1 MINAADLTNRENT
14 EVRKICVRF
23 EYTVQF
29 DNDVRQKFI
38 FTRHATDVPSELDKI
53 WLMETYTPRTANKD
67 TEHYYFT
74 YVLPR
79 AEMPLELVCAT
90 GLRYYQMYLKDEVQT
105 KSDTEFVLGQLIG
118 GM

>member
-1 MINAADLTNRENT
+1 MINAADLKNRENT
-14 EVRKICVRF
+14 EVRRICTRF
-23 EYTVQF
+23 EYTAQLQ
-29 DNDVRQKFI
+29 DNVRQRFV
-38 FTRHATDVPSELDKI
+38 FTRQATDVPSSADKI
-53 WLMETYTPRTANKD
+53 WMMETYTPRTENKD

-105 KSDTEFVLGQLIG
+105 KSDAEFELGQLIG
-118 GM
+118 DM

>member
-1 MINAADLTNRENT
+1 MINAADLINRENT

-23 EYTVQF
+23 EYTAQF
-29 DNDVRQKFI
+29 SNGVRQKFI
-38 FTRHATDVPSELDKI
+38 FTRQATDVQSGLDKI
-53 WLMETYTPRTANKD
+53 WLMETYVPRTQSKD

-74 YVLPR
+74 YALPK

-90 GLRYYQMYLKDEVQT
+90 GLRYYQMHLKEEVQT
-105 KSDTEFVLGQLIG
+105 KSDTEFELGQLIG

>member
-1 MINAADLTNRENT
+1 MINAADLKNRENT

-23 EYTVQF
+23 EYTAQLG
-29 DNDVRQKFI
+29 DNVRQKFI
-38 FTRHATDVPSELDKI
+38 FTRQATDVPSDLDKI
-53 WLMETYTPRTANKD
+53 WLMETYVPRTQNKD

-90 GLRYYQMYLKDEVQT
+90 GLRYYQMQLKEEVQI
-105 KSDTEFVLGQLIG
+105 KSNIEFELGQLIG
-118 GM
+118 DM